1 LTARLSLGRGLPF
14 VARLYPL
21 LARRLAQAGRR
32 ARVFRLRPA
41 VLMYHRIAAERVDPW
56 GLAVSPARFD
66 EQVQW
71 LSQHRTILPL
81 AEFARLHQKT
91 RLPARAVAIT
101 FDDGY
106 ACNATTAAPILET
119 HEAPATFFVTTG
131 PVTAGREFWW
141 DELQRIVLDSSAERI
156 EFTMQSG
163 SLLIELGERSSG
175 SIGWRPWSA
184 PSGRRQQA
192 YMKLWHAVRALE
204 PSVQATA
211 LTELR
216 AQAGIP
222 LAPRESHRPM
232 TLAELRALS
241 GSDVVDLGCHT
252 TTHPSLPM
260 QPKSVQRAEIAD
272 GREACA
278 KIIGQLPATFAYP
291 FGDYDSSVVDLV
303 RNSGF
308 EAACT
313 TDEMGV
319 TRKCDVLALPRLQVM
334 DWSANE
340 LARRLRVL

>member
-1 LTARLSLGRGLPF
+1 LSPRLSLRRGLPSG
-14 VARLYPL
+14 AGLLPL
-21 LARRLAQAGRR
+21 VTRRLVRAGRQ
-32 ARVFRLRPA
+32 ARVFPLRPA
-41 VLMYHRIAAERVDPW
+41 VLMYHRIALERVDPW

-71 LSQHRTILPL
+71 LRQHRTILPL
-81 AEFARLHQKT
+81 TEFARLQQEA

-106 ACNATTAAPILET
+106 ACNATTAAPILEA
-119 HEAPATFFVTTG
+119 HEAPATFFVTPG

-141 DELQRIVLDSSAERI
+141 DELQRIVLDSSVERI
-156 EFTMQSG
+156 ELTMEPG
-163 SLLIELGERSSG
+163 SLSIELGERSSG
-175 SIGWRPWSA
+175 SMGWRPWSA

-204 PSVQATA
+204 PRAQAAA
-211 LTELR
+211 LKDLR

-222 LAPRESHRPM
+222 LVPRESHRPM
-232 TLAELRALS
+232 TLEELRALS
-241 GSDVVDLGCHT
+241 ESDVVDLGSHT
-252 TTHPSLPM
+252 MTHPSLPM
-260 QPKSVQRAEIAD
+260 QPQSVQRAEIAD

-303 RNSGF
+303 RNAGF

-313 TDEMGV
+313 TDESGL
-319 TRKCDVLALPRLQVM
+319 TPYCDVLALPRLQVM

-340 LARRLRVL
+340 FARRLRVL

>member
-1 LTARLSLGRGLPF
+1 MTARLSLGRWLPF
-14 VARLYPL
+14 GARLLPL
-21 LARRLAQAGRR
+21 VTRRLLRAGRR

-41 VLMYHRIAAERVDPW
+41 VLMYHRIALERVDPW

-71 LSQHRTILPL
+71 LSKHRTILPL
-81 AEFARLHQKT
+81 AEFARLQQEE

-106 ACNATTAAPILET
+106 ACNAKTAAPILEA
-119 HEAPATFFVTTG
+119 HEVPATFFVTTG
-131 PVTAGREFWW
+131 PVTTGQEFWW
-141 DELQRIVLDSSAERI
+141 DELQRIVLDSSVERI
-156 EFTMQSG
+156 QLTMEPESV
-163 SLLIELGERSSG
+163 LINLGERSNSM
-175 SIGWRPWSA
+175 GWRPSSA
-184 PSGRRQQA
+184 PSGPRQQA

-204 PSVQATA
+204 PRAQAAA

-216 AQAGIP
+216 AQAGTP
-222 LAPRESHRPM
+222 STPRESHRPM
-232 TLAELRALS
+232 TLEELRALT

-260 QPKSVQRAEIAD
+260 QPEPVQRAEIAD
-272 GREACA
+272 SREAWV

-291 FGDYDSSVVDLV
+291 FGDYDFSVVDLV
-303 RNSGF
+303 RKAGF

-313 TDEMGV
+313 TDQRAV
-319 TRKCDVLALPRLQVM
+319 NRNCDVLALPRLQVM

-340 LARRLRVL
+340 FARQLRVL

>member
-1 LTARLSLGRGLPF
+1 VR
-14 VARLYPL
+14 
-21 LARRLAQAGRR
+21 AGRR
-32 ARVFRLRPA
+32 VRVFRLRPA
-41 VLMYHRIAAERVDPW
+41 VLMYHRIALERVDPW

-71 LSQHRTILPL
+71 LGQHRTILPL
-81 AEFARLHQKT
+81 AEFARLQQEA
-91 RLPARAVAIT
+91 RLPARALAIT

-106 ACNATTAAPILET
+106 ACNATTAAPILEA

-131 PVTAGREFWW
+131 PVTAGCEFWW

-156 EFTMQSG
+156 ELMIEPA

-175 SIGWRPWSA
+175 SAGWRPWAA

-192 YMKLWHAVRALE
+192 YMKVWRALRALE
-204 PSVQATA
+204 PRAQAA
-211 LTELR
+211 AVTELR
-216 AQAGIP
+216 AQAGIS
-222 LAPRESHRPM
+222 LVPRESHRPM
-232 TLAELRALS
+232 TLEELRSLS
-241 GSDVVDLGCHT
+241 GSDIVDVGCHT

-260 QPKSVQRAEIAD
+260 QPQSVQRDEIAG

-278 KIIGQLPATFAYP
+278 KIVGRLPATFAYP

-303 RNSGF
+303 RDAGF

-313 TDEMGV
+313 TDERTV
-319 TRKCDVLALPRLQVM
+319 TRNCDVLALPRLQVM

-340 LARRLRVL
+340 LARQLRVL